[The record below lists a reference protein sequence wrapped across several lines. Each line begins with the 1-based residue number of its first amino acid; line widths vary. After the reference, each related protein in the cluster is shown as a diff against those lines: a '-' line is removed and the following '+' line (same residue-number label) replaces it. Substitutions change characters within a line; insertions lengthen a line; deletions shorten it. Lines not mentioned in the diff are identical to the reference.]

1 MNGKFAKSEI
11 SLLYATD
18 RPKAVVPE
26 LFLFCVALQF
36 ILRGAS
42 CSVLHCSSFSYFFF
56 SHFSLVITLLGEER
70 AVLTLYIHTSYFSH
84 VWTIRTNTACEE
96 FARIRHRFPTHLSH
110 TCDIYV
116 LYQFY
121 RWHECEF
128 FTLLEIPL
136 KKLPFC
142 YVRIFHV
149 YFIIF
154 LIPL

>member
-1 MNGKFAKSEI
+1 MASLQNPKFLYFM
-11 SLLYATD
+11 LLTVQ
-18 RPKAVVPE
+18 RRWS
-26 LFLFCVALQF
+26 Q
-36 ILRGAS
+36 S
-42 CSVLHCSSFSYFFF
+42 CTYSVLLCGLFYGALHVQSCIVLRSRTFF
-56 SHFSLVITLLGEER
+56 SHFSIVITLLGEER
-70 AVLTLYIHTSYFSH
+70 AALNLNIHTSYFSH

-96 FARIRHRFPTHLSH
+96 FARIRHRFQTHLSH

-121 RWHECEF
+121 RWHECKF

-154 LIPL
+154 LITL

>member
-18 RPKAVVPE
+18 RSKAVVPE
-26 LFLFCVALQF
+26 LFLFCVALRF
-36 ILRGAS
+36 ILGGAS
-42 CSVLHCSSFSYFFF
+42 CSVLHCSSFSYFF
-56 SHFSLVITLLGEER
+56 SHFSIVITLLGEER
-70 AVLTLYIHTSYFSH
+70 AVLNLNIHTSYFSH

-116 LYQFY
+116 LYQLY

-128 FTLLEIPL
+128 FKLLEIPL
-136 KKLPFC
+136 NCLSVTYDFFTC
-142 YVRIFHV
+142 IS
-149 YFIIF
+149 
-154 LIPL
+154 